1 MTAKNSNKC
10 CTTHKQYDWSRK
22 YYKNLTEFQH
32 NINNI
37 WFYNTLKQLK
47 ENGFL
52 YVPNINKKFNK
63 QGQEI
68 I

>member
-10 CTTHKQYDWSRK
+10 YTTHKRYNWSRK

-47 ENGFL
+47 KNGFL

>member
-1 MTAKNSNKC
+1 MS
-10 CTTHKQYDWSRK
+10 TTHKQYNWSKK

-37 WFYNTLKQLK
+37 WFYNIKTIKRK
-47 ENGFL
+47 WFL

>member
-10 CTTHKQYDWSRK
+10 SITLKQYNWSRK

>member
-10 CTTHKQYDWSRK
+10 STTHKQYNWSKK
-22 YYKNLTEFQH
+22 YYKHLTEFQH

-52 YVPNINKKFNK
+52 YVPNIDKKFNK
-63 QGQEI
+63 KGQEI

>member
-1 MTAKNSNKC
+1 MTAKKSSKNS
-10 CTTHKQYDWSRK
+10 TTHKRYNWSRK

-37 WFYNTLKQLK
+37 WFNNMLKQLK
-47 ENGFL
+47 DNGFL
-52 YVPNINKKFNK
+52 YVPNINKSFNK

-68 I
+68 K

>member
-10 CTTHKQYDWSRK
+10 STTHKPYNWSKK

-47 ENGFL
+47 QNGFL

-63 QGQEI
+63 HGQEI

>member
-1 MTAKNSNKC
+1 MTKFN
-10 CTTHKQYDWSRK
+10 WSQK

-37 WFYNTLKQLK
+37 WFYNTLKKLK